1 MEEYQLTNNQLEII
15 NGALLGDGTIS
26 KPCEGHP
33 NSVFVYSSKIK
44 EHVVF
49 VTTPLYNLT
58 SEKGQLS
65 FLEVYDKRTE
75 KVYNRYTF
83 RTLTNTIF
91 TKIRNKWYPEGK
103 KIIPSDLKL
112 TPLICLIWYL
122 GDGYLSSNG
131 NKTSQE
137 LIFSTDCFTKEDL
150 EAILL
155 PQLREFE
162 AHIRGK
168 QNKFH
173 IVIPHRK
180 IKNFLN
186 YIGSCPVEEY
196 KYKWNF
202 RDYKH
207 KGFENKEEKI
217 EKAIIA
223 YNYGANMN
231 EISKYLGVSSQT
243 IRSWLIK
250 NNINTKINAFSHIK
264 IEDEWFNKEKINQ

>member
-26 KPCEGHP
+26 KPYNGHP

-65 FLEVYDKRTE
+65 FLEVYDKRTK

-112 TPLICLIWYL
+112 TPLTCLIWYL

-137 LIFSTDCFTKEDL
+137 LIFSTDCFVKEDL
-150 EAILL
+150 ETILL
-155 PQLREFE
+155 PQLKEFE
-162 AHIRGK
+162 PHIRGSR
-168 QNKFH
+168 NKFH
-173 IVIPHRK
+173 IVIPHKK
-180 IKNFLN
+180 IKDFLN

-196 KYKWNF
+196 KYKWVF

-217 EKAIIA
+217 KID
-223 YNYGANMN
+223 
-231 EISKYLGVSSQT
+231 
-243 IRSWLIK
+243 
-250 NNINTKINAFSHIK
+250 TKRNAFSHVK
-264 IEDEWFNKEKINQ
+264 INEEWFKE